1 MSSLIEFDHPIIKQK
16 LGLLRN
22 KNTPSDSFR
31 SNMRELGKLLA
42 YEVLRDFKV
51 SGASVE
57 TPLRKTEVSKLTEL
71 PAVVSIMRAGNILME
86 GVLELIPEA
95 KCGLLGIYRDK
106 FINNTVEYYFRL
118 PKDVENSPIFLL
130 DPMVATGKTEEAS
143 IARLKQCGV
152 GKIHFISLLISKS
165 ASDYLSKVFPDVQI
179 YCAGVESELDDNGLL
194 IPGIGDVGG
203 RLYGPN

>member
-1 MSSLIEFDHPIIKQK
+1 MSSLIEFNHPIIKEK

-22 KNTPSDSFR
+22 KDTPSDSFR

-42 YEVLRDFKV
+42 YEVLRDFEVKT
-51 SGASVE
+51 SSTN
-57 TPLRKTEVSKLTEL
+57 TPLTEAKISKISEL
-71 PAVVSIMRAGNILME
+71 PVVVSIMRAGNILME
-86 GVLELIPEA
+86 GLLELMPDA
-95 KCGLLGIYRDK
+95 RCGHLGIYRDK

-118 PKDVENSPIFLL
+118 PKDVEGASVFLL
-130 DPMVATGKTEEAS
+130 DPMVATGKTAEAS

-165 ASDYLSKVFPDVQI
+165 ASEYLSKVYPDVQI
-179 YCAGVESELDDNGLL
+179 YCAGVESELDDSGLL
-194 IPGIGDVGG
+194 VPGIGDVGG